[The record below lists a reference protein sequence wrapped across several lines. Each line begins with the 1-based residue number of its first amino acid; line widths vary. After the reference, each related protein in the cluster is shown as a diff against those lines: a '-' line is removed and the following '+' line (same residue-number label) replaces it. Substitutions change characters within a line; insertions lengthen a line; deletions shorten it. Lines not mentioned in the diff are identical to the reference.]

1 MAKKVM
7 QKGYF
12 PQWDFP
18 GLLIC
23 YRAHFSVPETV
34 ETICIAIS
42 LRLTPFFHKMIGLLG
57 QHLLIPWFPS
67 PARIPLYFP
76 HW

>member
-7 QKGYF
+7 QKVTF
-12 PQWDFP
+12 SLWDFP

-34 ETICIAIS
+34 ETSCVTIS
-42 LRLTPFFHKMIGLLG
+42 LRLTPFFHKMTGLSVPMTELG
-57 QHLLIPWFPS
+57 IKCSLVYLQV
-67 PARIPLYFP
+67 
-76 HW
+76 